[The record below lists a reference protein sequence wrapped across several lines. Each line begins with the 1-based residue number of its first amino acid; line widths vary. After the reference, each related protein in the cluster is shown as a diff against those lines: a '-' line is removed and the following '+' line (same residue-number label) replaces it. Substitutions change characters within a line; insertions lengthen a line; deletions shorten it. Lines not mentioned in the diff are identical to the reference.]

1 MKRLL
6 VSGALALLM
15 GCFATRDLLTLPQ
28 AQTFTCRVS
37 VGEAAAAITQA
48 WADHQAK
55 TRITEHG
62 ETFRFALID
71 KVTDHDGLAVRIWS
85 EGGQTRIRY
94 SAGDKRFLGGW
105 EESPLLKL
113 RTDGPR

>member
-6 VSGALALLM
+6 ASGALALMM
-15 GCFATRDLLTLPQ
+15 GCLAPRDLLTLPQ
-28 AQTFTCRVS
+28 AQTFSCRLS

-55 TRITEHG
+55 TRITERG
-62 ETFRFALID
+62 EVFRFALVD
-71 KVTDHDGLAVRIWS
+71 QSTDRDGLAVRIWS

-105 EESPLLKL
+105 EESSLLKL
-113 RTDGPR
+113 RADGPH